1 MFGQKRTPQG
11 SDGDSVS
18 PRRDKLIIAG
28 LTLALG
34 AALVVSTFRQGGDHH
49 KRILALKARVAQLNA
64 KQAAARKL
72 VDSVDS
78 QYPGDPRVFEASKR
92 AGWLTPDEWGEWY
105 RLQNE
110 IEELGGTTDWE
121 DGSGRP
127 SEGPGSE
134 STKPHSPAGPDQ
146 TRSRATTAST
156 FETRE

>member
-1 MFGQKRTPQG
+1 MFGQKHTPQG
-11 SDGDSVS
+11 WDGDSVS
-18 PRRDKLIIAG
+18 PRRDKLIVAG

-72 VDSVDS
+72 VDSVD
-78 QYPGDPRVFEASKR
+78 PGDPRVFETSRR

-121 DGSGRP
+121 DGSGHP
-127 SEGPGSE
+127 PEAPGPK
-134 STKPHSPAGPDQ
+134 TAKPHSPAVPDP
-146 TRSRATTAST
+146 THPRATTAST
-156 FETRE
+156 LETRD